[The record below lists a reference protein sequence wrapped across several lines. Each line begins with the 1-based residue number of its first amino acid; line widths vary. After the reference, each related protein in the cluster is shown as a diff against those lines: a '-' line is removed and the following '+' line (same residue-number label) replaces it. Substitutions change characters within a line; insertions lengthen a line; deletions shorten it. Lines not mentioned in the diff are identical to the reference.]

1 MAFVSVGLKSSVSW
15 ISFMGSFQ
23 LGEED
28 NTQNSHDEEKPLR
41 QALYQRQK
49 SDIDL

>member
-23 LGEED
+23 VGEED
-28 NTQNSHDEEKPLR
+28 STLNSYDEDKPLGEVFIP
-41 QALYQRQK
+41 K
-49 SDIDL
+49 TEK